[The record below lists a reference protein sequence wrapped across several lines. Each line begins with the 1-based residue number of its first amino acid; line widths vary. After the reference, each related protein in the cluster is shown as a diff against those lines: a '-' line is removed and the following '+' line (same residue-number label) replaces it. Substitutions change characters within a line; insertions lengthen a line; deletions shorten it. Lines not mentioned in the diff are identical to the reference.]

1 MISDIEDYLERRK
14 NLYPQ
19 PQFIVVSEMK
29 QGTDVVYIAK
39 IDNRFSGG
47 IKETITDAINSLV
60 AVLQTAGEIE

>member
-19 PQFIVVSEMK
+19 PQFIVVSEIK

-39 IDNRFSGG
+39 IDNRFSGNF
-47 IKETITDAINSLV
+47 KETITDAINSLV
-60 AVLQTAGEIE
+60 AVLQSAGEI